1 MTPPPAREPGPF
13 SPGERAFGVMNSLGV
28 GDACSA
34 DAGRA
39 GTEGEI
45 LYANPPLVE
54 TSLGVGFSPIPG
66 WNVQHFGL
74 YYHEIRARYPRF
86 DTANPIVLG
95 RPGVSFIVGPAVPKI
110 RAMCSNDDRTR
121 LIQIQ
126 DDLLFLNWQK
136 MATEST
142 YPRYSRLKAAF
153 LEEWES
159 FAAFL
164 DGNAL
169 ERPVI
174 SRQQI
179 TYINVIERT
188 SAQSEALGLED
199 IYAQWRFTKGKIS
212 ESHRDVT
219 LSASYQI
226 GEVELTYTLQPA
238 LRITDQQPVFQFSL
252 ATGSGRSAATHVDVA
267 LMDLLH
273 DVLLAAFEEFT
284 SDRAKA
290 LWEKIR

>member
-1 MTPPPAREPGPF
+1 MK
-13 SPGERAFGVMNSLGV
+13 SLGV

-54 TSLGVGFSPIPG
+54 TSLGVGFSPIPE
-66 WNVQHFGL
+66 WNVEHFGL

-86 DTANPIVLG
+86 DAANPIVLG
-95 RPGVSFIVGPAVPKI
+95 RPGVSLIVGPAVPKI

-121 LIQIQ
+121 LVQVQ

-159 FAAFL
+159 FTGFL

-199 IYAQWRFTKGKIS
+199 IYTQWRLTKGKIS
-212 ESHRDVT
+212 ENHRDVT

-226 GEVELTYTLQPA
+226 GEVELIYTLQPA
-238 LRITDQQPVFQFSL
+238 LRISDQQPVFQFSL
-252 ATGSGRSAATHVDVA
+252 ATGSGRSAATSVDMA